1 MSKMLRESKHS
12 LKARAFQVLERVGIK
27 ASQTVLDF
35 GCGSGTYTIP
45 AAKIVGN
52 RGKVYALDKEEG
64 VLDDLMR
71 TADSAGLTNIER
83 MDTAGGTQI
92 ALASGS
98 VDAVLLFD
106 VFHDYYFSSLDER
119 QELLTEI
126 YRILKPHGLLSVYPK
141 HMETE
146 AKDEIES
153 ADFSL
158 ENEHSATLI
167 HEGKHLER
175 GQILNFK
182 KKLRQR
188 AITDP
193 PRNNR

>member
-1 MSKMLRESKHS
+1 MLRESEHS

-27 ASQTVLDF
+27 ASQRVLDF

-52 RGKVYALDKEEG
+52 RGKVYALDKDEG

-119 QELLTEI
+119 QELLAEI
-126 YRILKPHGLLSVYPK
+126 YRILKSHGLLSVYPK

-158 ENEHSATLI
+158 ESERPATLI
-167 HEGKHLER
+167 HEGKNLER

-193 PRNNR
+193 ASKNP

>member
-1 MSKMLRESKHS
+1 MKGRHTDNLLPHLFRSKGGIDSCSK
-12 LKARAFQVLERVGIK
+12 
-27 ASQTVLDF
+27 
-35 GCGSGTYTIP
+35 
-45 AAKIVGN
+45 
-52 RGKVYALDKEEG
+52 RGKTRIQYVSRYRKSIVSCEACGNETGHQGDQFNR
-64 VLDDLMR
+64 V
-71 TADSAGLTNIER
+71 
-83 MDTAGGTQI
+83 AGGTQI

-98 VDAVLLFD
+98 VDVVLLSD
-106 VFHDYYFSSLDER
+106 VSHDYYFSSLDER
-119 QELLTEI
+119 QELLAEI

-167 HEGKHLER
+167 HEGKNLER

-188 AITDP
+188 ALTDP
-193 PRNNR
+193 IRENA